1 MKPANVR
8 TKKEL
13 ANLALKEF
21 VENYKRKNF
30 TQLKEKIK
38 FAEGYDYKSIGIYV
52 ETELP
57 LKAKIMGKINIAKLY
72 KI

>member
-38 FAEGYDYKSIGIYV
+38 FAEGYDYKFIGIYV

-57 LKAKIMGKINIAKLY
+57 NG
-72 KI
+72 